1 MTGMEQKYPNRLKQT
16 IKQSGFTVESMAM
29 ETKIPVRTL
38 FDYCAG
44 RVPIP
49 KDRLEILAN
58 ALGYPTYSI
67 VPKMM
72 REDGELEPDIEGQ
85 MNAEENEKPILSVQR
100 ANHLQAWL
108 IDSIEDG
115 IRLRWQLYYTSR
127 NTLTNDGLRNQIMKL
142 EFLADENSGEREK
155 ICRVLAQNYQLAG
168 SLARDKFQYSAAKV
182 YFRKAQKVIDVN
194 EVPDMGATAVARH
207 ALVYLRQSQNHLGKA
222 LQLYKDAAIIAT
234 HAMPHVQ
241 AYVLSGLAEAYARN
255 GEKDECYRALDQAER
270 YLHRA
275 QYMPVEEDFTYV
287 YLTLQSLEDA
297 RGECHVLLGE
307 TDKGLQYLQSAQKQ
321 QDQKISRN
329 YCRLLMQHSEAFFA
343 GSQPDQ
349 CVKYA
354 LEGLQLAR
362 TLESVSN
369 VHWSYEIYDKLLLS
383 PWKNEGVVK
392 ELAEALKES

>member
-1 MTGMEQKYPNRLKQT
+1 MTGMEQKYPNRLKQA
-16 IKQSGFTVESMAM
+16 IKQSGFTVESIAV
-29 ETKIPVRTL
+29 ETRIPVRTL

-49 KDRLEILAN
+49 KDRLEILAH
-58 ALGYPTYSI
+58 ALGYPTHFLVS
-67 VPKMM
+67 KMM
-72 REDGELEPDIEGQ
+72 QGEAEHGVEDQVHGEDAGKLIVSTQKVNPYQ
-85 MNAEENEKPILSVQR
+85 T
-100 ANHLQAWL
+100 WL

-142 EFLADENSGEREK
+142 EFLADENSEDRER

-168 SLARDKFQYSAAKV
+168 SLARDRFQYSSAKD
-182 YFRKAQKVIDVN
+182 YFRKAQRVIDVN

-222 LQLYKDAAIIAT
+222 LQLYKDAATIAT
-234 HAMPHVQ
+234 HAMPHVR

-255 GEKDECYRALDQAER
+255 GERDECYHALDQAER
-270 YLHRA
+270 YLHRS

-297 RGECHVLLGE
+297 RGECYVLLGE
-307 TDKGLQYLQSAQKQ
+307 ADKGLRYLQSAQKQ

-343 GSQPDQ
+343 AGQPDQ
-349 CVKYA
+349 CVRYA

-383 PWKNEGVVK
+383 LWKNEGVVK